1 MKITESKRDIADSF
15 NVKDISGNKAACS
28 DNGAESDNVVCI
40 SCPRKCGADRD
51 ATFGYCGVPGE
62 LVVARAALHM
72 WEEPCISGKEG
83 SGTIFFSGCNLRCV
97 FCQNHNIAAG
107 GAGFTVTTDRLAEI
121 MLELQEKGANNINLV
136 TPSHYVDK
144 IVMSIDKARK
154 LGLNVPIVYNTGG
167 YDSVEMLKKLDGL
180 VDIYLPDFKYVSGE
194 LAKKYSN
201 APDYFEVASAAL
213 DEMYRQTGGCQ
224 FDDNGM
230 MTKGIIVRQLILPG
244 CVRDSKA
251 VIKYIYEKYG
261 DDVYIS
267 IMNQYTPL
275 KYVEAYP
282 EINRRV
288 TKREYD
294 SVVDYAIELG
304 VENAFIQEGAAAKE
318 SFIPE
323 FDGEGV
329 VK

>member
-1 MKITESKRDIADSF
+1 MDEMLFNLEVMDKNKKMELCGMKINTD
-15 NVKDISGNKAACS
+15 KDKT
-28 DNGAESDNVVCI
+28 DRTDVCTA
-40 SCPRKCGADRD
+40 CPRGCKVDRD
-51 ATFGYCGVPGE
+51 ATTGYCGVLGE
-62 LVVARAALHM
+62 LMVARAALHM

-107 GAGFTVTTDRLAEI
+107 GAGFSVTTDKLAEI
-121 MLELQEKGANNINLV
+121 MLELQGKGANNINLV

-144 IVMSIDKARK
+144 IVTSIVKAK
-154 LGLNVPIVYNTGG
+154 ALGLKLPIVYNTGG
-167 YDSVEMLKKLDGL
+167 YDGIETLKKLDGL

-230 MTKGIIVRQLILPG
+230 MMKGIIVRHLILPG
-244 CVRDSKA
+244 CVKDSKA
-251 VIKYIYEKYG
+251 VIQYIYEKYG